1 MAARVRSSA
10 ERAGGASRRLP
21 DALNLKSSLVTDA
34 PFDPM
39 IGKTISHYSVLGQI
53 GEGGMGVV
61 YVAEDTRFGRR
72 VAIKI
77 PHAGKDESHYRSR
90 FLREARAVSK
100 LNHRNI
106 ATVYDMGE
114 TDDGRPYIVMELVS
128 GQTLGDVLAGPGL
141 SVARA
146 VEVIREVAEALAEAH
161 SHNIIH
167 RDVKPSNVII
177 GDKGE
182 VKVLDFGLAKQLE
195 EDGSKSRA
203 LSEHTRSD
211 VVIGT
216 PLYLSP
222 EQARGA
228 KVDPRSDLFALGT
241 LLYECVSGRP
251 AFSGAN
257 VIEIGA
263 QVLHFDPPPPSRF
276 NPRVTSELDRLVKR
290 ALAKKPED
298 RFQTAKEFS
307 EELARV
313 RARIPDSD
321 STRTRRLAGVESLAR
336 SSAFITMAETL
347 KRPRLSLLSA
357 LGVVAAAAVLIS
369 GFYYFFIR
377 HPLHVPKPQAV
388 ALYEKGVEAM
398 REGANFRATG
408 LLTQAVEA
416 DAEYA
421 LAHARLAE
429 AWTELDFLD
438 RAKDEMLAATT
449 LVPDISALERED
461 SLYFDAIRATVSR
474 RYADAV
480 KNYEELVRLKTDPQR
495 LVDLGRAYVK
505 NDEMQKAVEAFTKA
519 AAADDAYA
527 TASLSLGTLHAR
539 AKNLAGATAAFE
551 RAERLYAR
559 DGNREGEA
567 EVHYQRGRLLV
578 ELGRKA
584 EAERELQQ
592 ALAVARST
600 GNFYHQVQALLQL
613 AYVPEDLEQA
623 KAYANE
629 AIDIARSYN
638 MQNLAARGYIDLGT
652 QYLAHANNKEAEDW
666 LKRGLDFA
674 RDNKIRRLQAV
685 AQVNLASL
693 YDMLNRFEEAAK
705 LAGEA
710 RDYYVQNGFRREATQ
725 AVIIVSR
732 AKAKQGDY
740 SAALGELERQ
750 IKVVE
755 PTGDTRL
762 LGMLHRE
769 CGSVLDRKGDYTEA
783 VRYYRE
789 AIDLAKRV
797 PDNTLLAY
805 GLLNIAGAYWQL
817 GRYEEAAQA
826 LAQLAALS
834 GGQSADMV
842 SRMSLMEADMALSQG
857 RFGDARVK
865 GGQVLAAA
873 LAGGRK
879 GLTADADVILCLAET
894 HGGAPARGMPK
905 CDEAAR
911 LTAETGDPLS
921 VSNTQLALA
930 QALLG
935 AGNAA
940 GALEMALAAEQ
951 FFAKAGRVESDWR
964 ALVIAGKASRLA
976 GDGAAAR
983 NYFTRAAE
991 QLNRLEQS
999 WGEQAAGYLSRQDV
1013 QRLRRELGGDAVAEA
1028 R

>member
-1 MAARVRSSA
+1 
-10 ERAGGASRRLP
+10 
-21 DALNLKSSLVTDA
+21 
-34 PFDPM
+34 M
-39 IGKTISHYSVLGQI
+39 IGKTISHYRVLGQI

-77 PHAGKDESHYRSR
+77 PHAGRDESHYRSR
-90 FLREARAVSK
+90 FLKEARAVSK

-106 ATVYDMGE
+106 AAVYDMGE

-177 GDKGE
+177 GDKGD

-228 KVDPRSDLFALGT
+228 KVDPRSDLFALGA

-263 QVLHFDPPPPSRF
+263 QVLHFDPPPPSRS
-276 NPRVTSELDRLVKR
+276 NPRVTTELDRLVKR
-290 ALAKKPED
+290 ALAKRPED
-298 RFQTAKEFS
+298 RFQTAKEFAD
-307 EELARV
+307 ELARV

-321 STRTRRLAGVESLAR
+321 SVRTRRLAGVETLTR

-347 KRPRLSLLSA
+347 KRPRLSLLSV
-357 LGVVAAAAVLIS
+357 LGVAAAAALLVFGVYHL
-369 GFYYFFIR
+369 FIR
-377 HPLHVPKPQAV
+377 RPLHVPKPEAV
-388 ALYEKGVEAM
+388 ALYGQGVEAL

-408 LLTQAVEA
+408 LLRQAVDA
-416 DAEYA
+416 DDEYA

-438 RAKDEMLAATT
+438 RAKDEMLAATR
-449 LVPDISALERED
+449 LVPDISALEQED
-461 SLYFDAIRATVSR
+461 ALYFDAIRATVSR
-474 RYADAV
+474 RYAEAV
-480 KNYEELVRLKTDPQR
+480 KNYEELARLKTDPQR

-505 NDEMQKAVEAFTKA
+505 NDETQKAVDAFTKA
-519 AAADDAYA
+519 AGFDETYAA
-527 TASLSLGTLHAR
+527 ASLSLGTLQAR
-539 AKNLAGATAAFE
+539 AKNLAGASAAFD

-559 DGNREGEA
+559 ANNREGEA

-578 ELGRKA
+578 ELGKRA
-584 EAERELQQ
+584 EAGRELEQ
-592 ALAVARST
+592 AHGVARST
-600 GNFYHQVQALLQL
+600 GNVYQQVQALLQL

-623 KAYANE
+623 KAYADE
-629 AIDIARSYN
+629 AIGLAQSGG
-638 MQNLAARGYIDLGT
+638 MQNLVARGYIDLGA
-652 QYLAHANNKEAEDW
+652 QYLSHGSYDEAESRF
-666 LKRGLDFA
+666 KRGLDFA
-674 RDNKIRRLQAV
+674 RDYKIRRLQAL
-685 AQVNLASL
+685 ALVNLASV
-693 YDMLNRFEEAAK
+693 YEARNRFEDAAK
-705 LAGEA
+705 FAAEA
-710 RDYYVQNGFRREATQ
+710 RDYYAQNGFRREATQ
-725 AVIIVSR
+725 AAMLASR
-732 AKAKQGDY
+732 IKAKQGDY
-740 SAALGELERQ
+740 DAALSTLEEQ
-750 IKVVE
+750 IKINE
-755 PTGDTRL
+755 PTADTRL
-762 LGMLHRE
+762 LGLLHRE
-769 CGSVLDRKGDYTEA
+769 CGSVLARRGDYA
-783 VRYYRE
+783 KALPHYRE
-789 AIDLAKRV
+789 AIDIAKSL

-805 GLLNIAGAYWQL
+805 SLLNIAGSYWQL
-817 GRYEEAAQA
+817 GRYEEATQA

-834 GGQSADMV
+834 GGPGDDKYVLTLA
-842 SRMSLMEADMALSQG
+842 SLVEADIALSQG
-857 RFGDARVK
+857 RFGDAREK

-873 LAGGRK
+873 QAGGRK
-879 GLTADADVILCLAET
+879 ALTADADVVLCLAET
-894 HGGAPARGMPK
+894 HGGAPARAKPM

-911 LTAETGDPLS
+911 FAAASGDPLA
-921 VSNTQLALA
+921 VSNTQLAMA
-930 QALLG
+930 QVLLG
-935 AGNAA
+935 AGDPA
-940 GALEMALAAEQ
+940 GARDMALEAEK
-951 FFAKAGRVESDWR
+951 FFERAGRVESDWR
-964 ALVIAGKASRLA
+964 ALAIAGKACRLA
-976 GDGAAAR
+976 GDDVAAR
-983 NYFTRAAE
+983 NYFARAAA
-991 QLNRLEQS
+991 QLARLEKS
-999 WGEQAAGYLSRQDV
+999 LGAEAAGYLSRQDV
-1013 QRLRRELGGDAVAEA
+1013 QRLRRELGDDAVAEA